1 MEQELTCPKCKG
13 NKFSLVAKDTF
24 KCAYC
29 GNVFSTKQEEY
40 STHPKEQEKNL
51 DQSKPQVIFVQNPPQ
66 KEEKQNNESNT
77 GDYVLTLIIF
87 TVAVVAVFF
96 LISLVIK

>member
-29 GNVFSTKQEEY
+29 GNVFSTKQEED
-40 STHPKEQEKNL
+40 SPHLKKQEKNL
-51 DQSKPQVIFVQNPPQ
+51 GQSKPQVIFVQNPPQ
-66 KEEKQNNESNT
+66 KEEKQNNESDT
-77 GDYVLTLIIF
+77 GDYVWMLIF
-87 TVAVVAVFF
+87 MVVVGAIWI
-96 LISLVIK
+96 LISLAVK